1 MMLRNEGIN
10 KDVTQIKNH
19 FNDLEKKLRA
29 WEFLNGRTGVGI
41 DSTIGAIVVGDDAWD
56 EFI

>member
-1 MMLRNEGIN
+1 MLRNEGIN